1 MAALTAPYDS
11 RCKDDEFTSYS
22 IAGLAIIEGL
32 PVFPNDDTILE
43 WPNGCQV
50 AQALTGFGYTLR
62 MKTVTDEQA
71 RTNLPLLLEQAAAS
85 HEPIQ
90 ITGRNVSAVLVAE
103 EDWRSIEET
112 LYLLSVPGMR
122 ASIQEGMKT
131 PVEECS
137 TELPW

>member
-1 MAALTAPYDS
+1 MVP
-11 RCKDDEFTSYS
+11 
-22 IAGLAIIEGL
+22 
-32 PVFPNDDTILE
+32 
-43 WPNGCQV
+43 
-50 AQALTGFGYTLR
+50 ALTGFGYTLS

-71 RTNLPLLLEQAAAS
+71 RTDLPRLLEQTAAS

-90 ITGRNVSAVLVAE
+90 ITGSKVNAVLVAE

-122 ASIQEGMKT
+122 ASIQEGMQT

-137 TELPW
+137 PELPW

>member
-1 MAALTAPYDS
+1 MA
-11 RCKDDEFTSYS
+11 
-22 IAGLAIIEGL
+22 
-32 PVFPNDDTILE
+32 ILYLVS
-43 WPNGCQV
+43 PADCQV
-50 AQALTGFGYTLR
+50 AQALTGFGYTLS

-71 RTNLPLLLEQAAAS
+71 STDLPLLLEQAAAS
-85 HEPIQ
+85 HESIQ
-90 ITGRNVSAVLVAE
+90 ITGRNIRAVLVAE

-122 ASIQEGMKT
+122 ASIQGGMQT